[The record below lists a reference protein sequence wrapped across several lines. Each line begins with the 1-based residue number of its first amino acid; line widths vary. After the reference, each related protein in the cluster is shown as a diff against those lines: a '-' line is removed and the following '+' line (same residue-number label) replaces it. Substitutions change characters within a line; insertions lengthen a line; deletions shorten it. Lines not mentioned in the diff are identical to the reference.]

1 MNWLKRDEGEELE
14 KNEFNAE
21 GWKRERTRR
30 GMNWVNRNEREGNR
44 RGMNWIKRDEIE
56 ELDRDELKNEKW
68 NKEFERDKLNIK
80 RYERE

>member
-14 KNEFNAE
+14 KNEFNTE

-30 GMNWVNRNEREGNR
+30 GMNRVNRNERERNR

-56 ELDRDELKNEKW
+56 E
-68 NKEFERDKLNIK
+68 FERDKLNIK
-80 RYERE
+80 RFERE